1 MRISDWSS
9 DVCSSDLRHRL
20 ALSDLRIA
28 ARRAGAAKRRRGG
41 EFRRAVGALRSRQL
55 PARRPRARPAR
66 RGRLW
71 IGLLM
76 ALRPDLAII
85 AAAGPPTSR
94 LLALGGGD
102 RELRGALRGQRI
114 EAPRL

>member
-28 ARRAGAAKRRRGG
+28 TRRAGAAKRRRGG
-41 EFRRAVGALRSRQL
+41 ELRRAVGALRSRQL

-66 RGRLW
+66 RGRLGL
-71 IGLLM
+71 GLLM
-76 ALRPDLAII
+76 ALRPDLALI
-85 AAAGPPTSR
+85 ADAVPETSR
-94 LLALGGGD
+94 VLAGGCGR
-102 RELRGALRGQRI
+102 RERMVGVARARCW
-114 EAPRL
+114 ER